1 MMGRRHT
8 QATSKRVLR
17 TIHASFTPTATV
29 TLCARSSVIAFLADN
44 GGPGRLW
51 RENSVSEY
59 AYA

>member
-1 MMGRRHT
+1 MMGLKLT

-44 GGPGRLW
+44 GGPGRL
-51 RENSVSEY
+51 RRASSVSEH
-59 AYA
+59 ANN